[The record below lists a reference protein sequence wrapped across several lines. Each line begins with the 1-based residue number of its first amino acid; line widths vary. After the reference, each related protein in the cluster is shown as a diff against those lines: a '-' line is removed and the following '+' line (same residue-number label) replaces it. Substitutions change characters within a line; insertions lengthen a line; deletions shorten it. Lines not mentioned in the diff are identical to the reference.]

1 MKKVILLV
9 LGIIFNINLIYA
21 GGWQCILVKVYI
33 ETDTET
39 IIGYIEFGEE
49 YWNDE
54 NNLLNHIYGDTL
66 SVYDTIYNLNY
77 PIVEG
82 YKLTASLE
90 EDIRKIPIR
99 NIKNISCISKGPC
112 QEWRPERDP
121 IHEEYYYAWTG
132 IYVPIMEL
140 TKEEIKLLQKEPI
153 FSVEQAQP
161 LYENELESFH
171 IVSYSNTISK
181 EEVMK
186 KIKTAADLIKNY
198 SGKNPDHEVHKEVY
212 QELKKEMRQN
222 NVIIFKIFW
231 TA

>member
-39 IIGYIEFGEE
+39 IIGHIEFGEN

-82 YKLTASLE
+82 YKFTASLE
-90 EDIRKIPIR
+90 EDIRKIPISK
-99 NIKNISCISKGPC
+99 IKNISCISKGPC
-112 QEWRPERDP
+112 QEWRPERNDTLKDS
-121 IHEEYYYAWTG
+121 YYAWTG
-132 IYVPIMEL
+132 IYVPIVEL
-140 TKEEIKLLQKEPI
+140 TKEEINLLNSKPL
-153 FSVEQAQP
+153 FSIGMAYP
-161 LYENELESFH
+161 FH
-171 IVSYSNTISK
+171 ETDLSGLSIESYSR
-181 EEVMK
+181 E
-186 KIKTAADLIKNY
+186 
-198 SGKNPDHEVHKEVY
+198 G
-212 QELKKEMRQN
+212 
-222 NVIIFKIFW
+222 W
-231 TA
+231 